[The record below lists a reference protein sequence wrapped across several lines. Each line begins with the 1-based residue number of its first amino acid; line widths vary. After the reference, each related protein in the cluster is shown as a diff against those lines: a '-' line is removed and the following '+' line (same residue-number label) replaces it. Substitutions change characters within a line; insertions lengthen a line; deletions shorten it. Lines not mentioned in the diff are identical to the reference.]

1 MASRSS
7 KGFFSNLFKG
17 FTMKKR
23 SQSRHSR
30 SSSSS
35 KKIHRKSKRGSK
47 SRRSS
52 KRGG

>member
-1 MASRSS
+1 MSTRSS
-7 KGFFSNLFKG
+7 RGFFSKLFKG

-23 SQSRHSR
+23 SRH
-30 SSSSS
+30 SSS
-35 KKIHRKSKRGSK
+35 KKIQRKSKSGSRSK